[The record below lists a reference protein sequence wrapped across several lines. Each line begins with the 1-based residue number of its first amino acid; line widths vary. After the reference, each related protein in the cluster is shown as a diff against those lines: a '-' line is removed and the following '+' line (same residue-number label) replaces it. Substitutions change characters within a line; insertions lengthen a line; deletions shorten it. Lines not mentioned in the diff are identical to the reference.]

1 MHAENPAG
9 GGAPGIS
16 VSALQPFAILIIR
29 SYHRFGTSLPILIG
43 IKRQD
48 GKPWR
53 GAFRTGKWIRR
64 ALRPGPACR
73 KPARR
78 RFFAP
83 RTRLPSRPV
92 RNGHE
97 RQPSPKA
104 PARQASERAWRA
116 MRQPSLKL
124 RLERFHNEC
133 GRERERVEI
142 LSARSRSQLRS
153 HSRLQ
158 RKLNCSRQA
167 SEWTRVPDS
176 RHSAGISRDRI
187 WLHE

>member
-16 VSALQPFAILIIR
+16 VSALQPFAILMVR

-133 GRERERVEI
+133 GRERDILPEPLDRRTAQTPTTKFGCKTGPPVRLHGERIEAV
-142 LSARSRSQLRS
+142 
-153 HSRLQ
+153 
-158 RKLNCSRQA
+158 
-167 SEWTRVPDS
+167 
-176 RHSAGISRDRI
+176 
-187 WLHE
+187 